1 MSASTPNATNH
12 GGLAAF
18 RSRLVHVDELP
29 WEPTQFEG
37 VRSKTLLVDPET
49 GMHTSLLEM
58 APGATLTDHEHVGI
72 EQTYVLEGKLVDKEG
87 PDAGMECGPG
97 EFIWRPAGS
106 RHVAWAP
113 EGALLLAIFQ
123 VPNRFYNE
131 DGTARDMTGQTWE
144 ARSAR
149 R

>member
-1 MSASTPNATNH
+1 MSAQTPHAKNH
-12 GGLAAF
+12 DGLEPLH
-18 RSRLVHVDELP
+18 SRLVHVHELP
-29 WEPTQFEG
+29 WEATRFEG
-37 VRSKTLLVDPET
+37 VRAKTLVVDHES

-72 EQTYVLEGKLVDKEG
+72 EQTFVLHGRLVDKEG
-87 PDAGMECGPG
+87 PDSGTECKAG

-113 EGALLLAIFQ
+113 EGAVLIAIFQ

-131 DGTARDMTGQTWE
+131 DGSAMDMAGDDWQK
-144 ARSAR
+144 RSAR